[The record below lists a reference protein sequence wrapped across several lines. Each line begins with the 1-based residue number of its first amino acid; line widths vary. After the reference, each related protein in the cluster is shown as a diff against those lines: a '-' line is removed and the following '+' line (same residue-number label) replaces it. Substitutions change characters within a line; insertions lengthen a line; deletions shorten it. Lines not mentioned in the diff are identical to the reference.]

1 LGGIQFLQGF
11 IMSIVSYFKER
22 AELKSTKAL
31 AKVTIKNIA
40 EAIAQGDATRVN
52 RIMDVT
58 PLKALELIPTLENNN
73 LMEAAFDKG
82 QADIVDVLLKR
93 LYGENPNQCF
103 ETSVSEHIGNNSTA
117 ERTTR
122 KTYLFSAME
131 QKKPEITF
139 YLARHPGLELDAL
152 STQTFR
158 GNTTWQISGIQ
169 AAREMG
175 MLQVVI
181 ALAERLAEKRRVQGQ
196 EYLDKM
202 LAEAEGYD
210 HEAQQLQQLD
220 LPSGV
225 FRLPA
230 LNQY

>member
-1 LGGIQFLQGF
+1 
-11 IMSIVSYFKER
+11 MSIVSYFKER

-31 AKVTIKNIA
+31 AKVTMKNIA
-40 EAIAQGDATRVN
+40 EAIAQGDVTRVD
-52 RIMDVT
+52 RILDMT

-73 LMEAAFDKG
+73 LMGAAFDKG
-82 QADIVDVLLKR
+82 QADIVDVLLKS

-103 ETSVSEHIGNNSTA
+103 ETSVSEHIGNNTTA
-117 ERTTR
+117 QRTTR

-131 QKKPEITF
+131 QKKPEIAF
-139 YLARHPGLELDAL
+139 YLARHPNLELDEL

-158 GNTTWQISGIQ
+158 GNTTWQISSIQ

-220 LPSGV
+220 LPNGV
-225 FRLPA
+225 YKLPA
-230 LNQY
+230 LNQN